1 MKLKPYFWKLWKLFS
16 AYLYFP
22 WWKKIIYIKRYITVF
37 CTKYHFWVV
46 CWKKTLCRCLF
57 YNANQNFS
65 YLIYQAW
72 PYLMKSPYHKYPN
85 PGSGPSF
92 YIKLPNIPQNLGW
105 ASTKMAKGLFY
116 KINQNTNIKILSII
130 FFIQRNS
137 ICFSK
142 LFKMDFVD

>member
-37 CTKYHFWVV
+37 CTKNHFWVV
-46 CWKKTLCRCLF
+46 CWKKTLCQCLF

-72 PYLMKSPYHKYPN
+72 PYLMKFPYHKYPN

-92 YIKLPNIPQNLGW
+92 YIKLPNIPQNLSW

-116 KINQNTNIKILSII
+116 KINQNTNIKIQSII

-142 LFKMDFVD
+142 LFKMDFVE